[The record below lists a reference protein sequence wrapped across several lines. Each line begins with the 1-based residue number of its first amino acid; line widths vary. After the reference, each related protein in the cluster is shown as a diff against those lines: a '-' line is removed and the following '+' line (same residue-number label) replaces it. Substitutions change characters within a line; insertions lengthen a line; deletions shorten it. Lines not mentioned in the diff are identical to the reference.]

1 MVYILYLILAKA
13 RLNLKLMLS
22 HALYAAGAGVLGL
35 MLAAIYLIPVIME
48 TRYIKIEQWTSGSYN
63 YLQHFV
69 YFSQFLSEK
78 WGYGYAGPGT
88 LDDFSYQLGLVM
100 VCLLGFGLVAIFTRR
115 FPHRATAFFFLIS
128 TGVVILLM
136 SPLAEPLWQVLPIA
150 SLVQFPWRLLAMSA
164 FTMSIVA
171 GALVASLTLEEREA
185 LPSTEVISEDGGG
198 KLETE
203 TSQTSPPTLSP
214 TPTVYLLSLVII
226 LGSFAYTLPQ
236 YTEVPAWAETSL
248 AVINWDRAS
257 IVDRV
262 GMVSVTQ
269 TQPQTSPMEPQYLK
283 GEPLV
288 TAGII
293 AGQGQLQMV
302 HHGGASDV
310 VQVVAETPV
319 TLQFYAY
326 DYPGWQVSLDSNQI
340 PHRFDSPYGLV
351 TVDVPAGE
359 HEVSL
364 RMGSTPPRTLGTV
377 VSGIAILVMITLILP
392 IFSET
397 RFLALKGPSL
407 GKKP

>member
-13 RLNLKLMLS
+13 RLNLKSIFS

-100 VCLLGFGLVAIFTRR
+100 VCLLGFGLVAIATRR
-115 FPHRATAFFFLIS
+115 FPHRATALFFLIS
-128 TGVVILLM
+128 TGAVILLM
-136 SPLAEPLWQVLPIA
+136 SPLAEPVWQILPIA

-171 GALVASLTLEEREA
+171 GALIASLTLEEREA
-185 LPSTEVISEDGGG
+185 LPSPEAISEDREG
-198 KLETE
+198 KWGKE
-203 TSQTSPPTLSP
+203 SSPTLSP
-214 TPTVYLLSLVII
+214 TPTLYLLSLVII

-236 YTEVPAWAETSL
+236 YTEVPAWAETPL
-248 AVINWDRAS
+248 AVVNWDRAS

-269 TQPQTSPMEPQYLK
+269 TQPQTSPMEQQYLK

-288 TAGII
+288 TAGVI
-293 AGQGQLQMV
+293 AGQGQLQMI

-310 VQVVAETPV
+310 VRIIAETPV
-319 TLQFYAY
+319 TLQFYTY
-326 DYPGWQVSLDSNQI
+326 DYPGWQITIDNERV
-340 PHRFDSPYGLV
+340 PHRFEPPHGLV

-359 HEVSL
+359 HEVAL

-377 VSGIAILVMITLILP
+377 ISGIAILAIIALVLP
-392 IFSET
+392 RYKFS
-397 RFLALKGPSL
+397 KS
-407 GKKP
+407 